1 MLKHLRERFAAMRR
15 GSVSTVEPRRKMR
28 FETLEPRILLSADL
42 GMENPDPGPHGQD
55 ATVAIEQPL
64 IQTQDPA
71 VVASDDTSATD
82 SPGQEGPWQESPGLY
97 SSTEM
102 VLVDPSVGDYHSL
115 LESLRSSSDNP
126 TQYEVHV
133 LDASRDGIEQ
143 ISSLL
148 QDREGI
154 DALHLVA
161 HGDDGNL
168 RLGTTILSGDNLS
181 QHSDELRS
189 WNTALSDNGDILLYG
204 CGIAAGQDGV
214 EFVRELATLTGADVA
229 ASTDATGGASLGG
242 DWDLEYAAG
251 AIESATLFADQNDY
265 GWLLQDRYVT
275 GTDSSDTF
283 TLDLSGLTL
292 TGGGASLSLNTTDN
306 YFLNGAGG
314 SDILMIVGGTGEDTI
329 SLSSSGITFNGT
341 TYNFQLGG
349 MTSVESVIVTP
360 GEQSEDVV
368 SVSSLD
374 MDGSLTLL
382 ASQGTV
388 AIEAGAVVTCDTGI
402 FITAPTITIADGAVL
417 TTAEDIRLIASAGV
431 DVTWLTATPVF
442 NYQKAEASIDIG
454 AATLNAD
461 NVLIHADATTIKKFE
476 LVVDE
481 NALSSFVDRLVS
493 GLLPANTSL
502 AFTDSGGAAADA
514 ITRGDGGSWI
524 SDGFSAGQLIRISG
538 TASNDGIYRIDS
550 LTADTL
556 TLGAE
561 YTLVNETTTSAS
573 VAPAVALSGELQLAF
588 NNIDSAADTIV
599 RAVGTWAADGFVA
612 GQYISVT
619 GSADNDGIYRIA
631 SISGAVITLESGYE
645 LTQEIQTEASTSVAS
660 LIGMTAA
667 DQLTLATSGGVST
680 IVRDSGSWIRDG
692 FLPGQSIE
700 ISGSTATITL
710 SGDFYFRDNGA
721 AADTIE
727 RVDGLYWE
735 DGGFQAGQYISVA
748 GANAGVYQ
756 IAAVE
761 GAVLTLMDADSLAAM
776 DSQAAVITAVTA
788 MAGAPSLTFAA
799 ATADQG
805 PMVSRDTGSWVE
817 DGFSAGMTVAVG
829 GSASNDGVYRIA
841 YLDDLNLILEEGA
854 VLTDEAPEDGVAQN
868 ITVLSP
874 RSGVNNGT
882 FQIQSVSADGRTL
895 TLTDTF
901 VLLAET
907 GNGFTVTADPVSA
920 ADIPIAIVD
929 QSQGMTGSPAL
940 YFVNKGVLAGAG
952 SLTFTDNGITQDA
965 ISRDTG
971 SWVTDGFAVGQEIT
985 VTGSSANDGD
995 YVIDDIIDGGKTL
1008 RLVSGQELTNE
1019 TMRCED
1025 VSVIT
1030 DTADTITRATGSWTD
1045 DDFAAGQYIAVSD
1058 TDSNDGTYLIAA
1070 VSADGRTLTLDGV
1083 YTLNGEITDSA
1094 SVARIT
1100 SALNSSGGQLTAGD
1114 VSDQLLGQVDGV
1126 GLFNTISYVA
1136 QVLLAQATS
1145 SITLGATINA
1155 AGNVVIEAEA
1165 LANTTLKTPSLIF
1178 GVSVGS
1184 STATASA
1191 IVENGAVITAGGDFS
1206 LTTTVDNTLNVTS
1219 AAMKGIQKTIA
1230 QKVLHIPSGPGLFV
1244 AVGVADSNN
1253 TAAVDSGA
1261 VIEADSVAVRAETTN
1276 SFSTAAKSVV
1286 ITPQKNMGE
1295 AIGVAVATYSSDTSA
1310 HIGGTVT
1317 AVVGGVSVAA
1327 ESVNVVDRVSAASA
1341 VKAKP
1346 PLAGR
1351 MMGAVTKKLAGTKDP
1366 KAGFSQFSMAASVAV
1381 AVSSNNAEAYIADG
1395 AVVTAAGDIVVTARA
1410 EDNFKVISTA
1420 AAKLNA
1426 AVSIAGAVAVTD
1438 YTNTASARIGADAT
1452 VISGGD
1458 VSVTADAVVPSQFKV
1473 VSDFITLMTWF
1484 ADLDQNITAPSIDF
1498 SLPSI
1503 DSSTGTIDFAAS
1515 QNTLT
1520 QLSTYSS
1527 QTLAELLEPVQLLVG
1542 YLKVV
1547 PTSIATTFVQASS
1560 ASKTEKDKKTGLVKD
1575 PNAIG
1580 KFSASGIVNVQSV
1593 DNAASA
1599 VIGAG
1604 AVVSGDTVAVD
1615 AAASMD
1621 TISIAGMK
1629 LGKIQDVI
1637 ALLKAGGAA
1646 GNESSGSGA
1655 GGTYNGQTFANRATA
1670 LVDDGAVVTA
1680 TAGGITVGA
1689 TVDDWMLNIAQAGG
1703 SAEKFGVSG
1712 AFAWNNATHEAVAH
1726 VEDTATLAATGN
1738 VDIEASTSY
1747 QNINI
1752 AGAIQ
1757 KGGTASVGAA
1767 VVLNQVSN
1775 TTEAFVGDTSSSA
1788 EPAVSGAPILSFAG
1802 NAITRSGGNWTTDGF
1817 RVGQLI
1823 QVSGTA
1829 GNNGLYRIVSIT
1841 AGGRTLTLDAALAA
1855 ETTAAA
1861 GVSALGSITSG
1872 GAVRLDAR
1880 SDELLVT
1887 VTVAAS
1893 QSSGGTKKEE
1903 TGSSADDPLDGES
1916 LPNLFGEE
1924 PTNVT
1929 QVAGIAISGGASVNT
1944 VSDVTRA
1951 CVSDGVHVEA
1961 AGDLTITADN
1971 QALLVS
1977 VSTALGLDMSKADGG
1992 AALAGSFAYQDLDRD
2007 VKAYAQD
2014 AVISAQN
2021 VSTVASSDDLV
2032 VSVSAG
2038 GGGSKKGKLS
2048 VAGSADLV
2056 LVDSDVQAGLWADTS
2071 LDAGGDVTIDA
2082 SGKLLDVSVAGAVSY
2097 SGGATGVGG
2106 FGAAADAVA
2115 LAQTVKAFIGDNAVV
2130 DAAGDISITA
2140 SQDTDIISV
2149 AACGAVTKGKI
2160 GMTGSASIQVVTNV
2174 VEASI
2179 GAGAVVTTPGSLL
2192 LDADD
2197 SLFVVSVAG
2206 AVAYGNTAGF
2216 GASGAVGVIDQTTRA
2231 SIGDGASVSAQGH
2244 GDGVSGGNGLSAN
2257 GIVIDAGTSDTIFRI
2272 AGGGGVSSKTVGG
2285 AFSASTDTM
2294 DIDTLAYIGDRAV
2307 INATTAGAA
2316 ASQAVRLRAEDSLF
2330 KVGVAGSLGV
2340 SKAVG
2345 VGIAADVEVIGRRT
2359 KAYIGSN
2366 SIVNAVDDVAL
2377 QADTN
2382 GKIFSFAAGLGI
2394 GSDTAGV
2401 AGSAAVVTTTDVT
2414 RSSIGSGSTVSVG
2427 GDVALHAA
2435 SDMLLVGGAGVFA
2448 VGGKAGVGLTNVTVV
2463 RSDTVET
2470 EISGSTV
2477 TAGGAVGLESGAHS
2491 SVVSLAIGG
2500 AASSEFAAGAGIAVN
2515 TDTTTVYAG
2524 IAGNATVTAGGD
2536 VSVQALNDRSV
2547 DTLAI
2552 GGSGGGSYAGAAG
2565 VAANAVTNRV
2575 TAEIAAST
2583 VKAGMNADGSMSN
2596 AAADVVL
2603 LAQSS
2608 SSIRALALGVSGAGT
2623 GALSIAALGNFVAN
2637 TIGAR
2642 ITGSTVAS
2650 GGDVTL
2656 TARELAPFSIPDW
2669 IVPAEV
2675 AADLSAALDGSPVQ
2689 LDANILAVNV
2699 SVAGSG
2705 KVAVSGLLTGNVIDN
2720 DISSQI
2726 SGSTVTAGRHTA
2738 SGIILNPS
2746 ADVILTTLTDS
2757 AILALSVGVGASGQV
2772 AVQATGFGNVITGG
2786 VESIITSAS
2795 TVQSGGLVALSAED
2809 QSHITSVGLSVA
2821 ASGSTAVSAIIGAN
2835 VINGTVDALISGA
2848 TVTSGS
2854 TLALAA
2860 RSASTIFSFA
2870 GGVAASGSTAVQV
2883 TMAGNVVTNATRAAI
2898 MAGAAASDVDA
2909 VGAVTLS
2916 ATDASIVDAIAF
2928 GVAGSGST
2936 AVGVGMA
2943 ANVITNSIDAAV
2955 GGSRLDTGSTLTL
2968 TAQSTEIIR
2977 ALALGVAG
2985 SGSAAVQVTALGN
2998 AIINSV
3004 AATISGSTVSASGDI
3019 VLTARDLAPS
3029 VLTPWNLGSEQNKA
3043 DVDAALSGSPISLD
3057 ANILALNVGV
3067 AASGSVAVNAVL
3079 TGNDITGSV
3088 ETGITGSV
3096 VTSTAGD
3103 IVLDSDASSGI
3114 ISMTVGVAGS
3124 GTVAVDATGFGN
3136 LIANST
3142 TAAING
3148 GSVVKAT
3155 AGAVDLDAQDSSLI
3169 RSAAVSVAGTGAVAA
3184 GALIGANVIT
3194 NTAAS
3199 DIVSSSVIAGTTLDL
3214 EARNAADI
3222 MGLSVGVAGSGAGA
3236 GVLSLTANVIA
3247 NTTRASI
3254 QGTDTA
3260 RSSIDAVGDITLA
3273 AYDSSEINTLAIGVT
3288 GTGGGAV
3295 GVGIAAASIA
3305 NSTVTAVS
3313 DTDLSTDSALAMTAE
3328 SGSIIRTL
3336 GIGVAGSGG
3345 FAVQLT
3351 AMGNRVSNTTR
3362 SEIIDGDVTAGDVS
3376 LIAREVAPSVEPF
3389 MDAVGTSVQDDATR
3403 TTLGDALAASPL
3415 DPSANIMAV
3424 NVSVAGTGGVAV
3436 NGVVTGNVIDNETS
3450 TKISGSSV
3458 AATGGIGLDAL
3469 SDSGIAALTAGV
3481 AASGVTSINATGF
3494 GNVIVNDVT
3503 ALVEESDLDSGTLS
3517 LAATDSADIAAAGV
3531 GLAASGSGSF
3541 NVLVAANV
3549 ITDTVR
3555 ADISDSSVDADT
3567 AVSQT
3572 AVAGAGILSFVGGV
3586 AADVTAAANVTFA
3599 ANVITNIAEAVIDGG
3614 SSVTGGAAITQRA
3627 ENSAS
3632 IDSISFGVSAAGG
3645 GAGGA
3650 AAAANVIVDTTTS
3663 GVFDSTVTNAASFS
3677 AESRSEA
3684 VIRALNLGV
3693 SGAGGF
3699 SMQLT
3704 AMGNDITNTV
3714 TSEIFGS
3721 MVTAAG
3727 DISLSAFDEA
3737 PSATIPEWILSG
3749 ENQVRLD
3756 AALTDSPLEDFASTN
3771 ILALNVSAAG
3781 SGSMAF
3787 NIGLMGNVVSNTVQA
3802 DIVDSTVTSDT
3813 GGVSATALSD
3823 SVITALSA
3831 GVGVSG
3837 DVALNI
3843 TGFGNVIVN
3852 TVDASISDGST
3863 VWAGGA
3869 ATLSATDSSSITSI
3883 GLGLAGSGAAAI
3895 NGTVGY
3901 NLITNSVT
3909 AEVSGSS
3916 LTSTG
3921 ATSLLTASEADI
3933 LSFVGG
3939 VAGSGL
3945 AAAQLSLTINEIE
3958 NTISASIVNDDAG
3971 ASTVTAGSVSLSA
3984 TDASSIDSVA
3994 MGLSAAGFA
4003 AGGAAASKNLIANEV
4018 SATISGSEVTATG
4031 AVSLEAESSDIIR
4044 SYAIG
4049 VAGAGLGAASAS
4061 LTLNDLGNTVTAR
4074 VEDSTVTAG
4083 GNISLSAS
4091 ETAPLVVPDF
4101 NSAIAAP
4108 ASMVTTL
4115 TSALNGNEV
4124 NPNANIVSFAGS
4136 ISVSGVAALGAAVA
4150 DNAIHSTVTA
4160 EIVDSTATS
4169 TGGSVTV
4176 SAASDAAIASLAAGF
4191 GASAGVAANAS
4202 AVHNTLTSL
4211 IQAGIQGESTI
4222 SADGDVTVK
4231 ASDTAAIDA
4240 LAFSLA
4246 GGYAAV
4252 GGAVVVNTVADT
4264 VLASIEGTSASHK
4277 AAVTAADTLFVTA
4290 TSDYTVSGLSLGAT
4304 AALVAAGGSVV
4315 SNSIGGTTSAYIG
4328 DYADIGGTVG
4338 NVSISAQTTVDVS
4351 SSASGLSGGISSGSV
4366 NSADAS
4372 VNTAVDAHIGD
4383 ADVHVAG
4390 AVGVA
4395 AGAAITAE
4403 TDAFGLAVGGLA
4415 IGASLSDI
4423 EIGSEISAYV
4433 EGDAD
4438 ITAASLT
4445 VQSSADVSADAYAN
4459 ASGGGILAGNGADVD
4474 AVVTPLIQ
4482 AFVEDGAII
4491 AVSGLLSVA
4500 STSKGKA
4507 KAKGEGLTVGLAG
4520 IGVVL
4525 ADAQLSPDVTA
4536 SIGATAMVTA
4546 GGIAVKALHNVDV
4559 NGAELANTG
4568 ATALVGATA
4577 GGLASGQG
4585 CSATA
4590 TASAAV
4596 TADVGIGAT
4605 LTAGG
4610 DIDLS
4615 ALSANR
4621 AISDAD
4627 GASYG
4632 GAAASV
4638 ISSTTVVDGLT
4649 HATMDGTVAGASNLN
4664 VAAGTVDTASSTAKA
4679 STGGVVSGSGS
4690 SAAATVS
4697 PDVHAGIGGN
4707 VSVDND
4713 VDVDAHALSTA
4724 RASATGKSLVS
4735 GLTVGTSSASGWNTS
4750 GVSASIDADA
4760 VTAGGDISIGS
4771 ALNDDGRAGLDVYAS
4786 GSHGDTF
4793 ALVGATGTLASG
4805 VMNTTVTASLA
4816 GSSRLTAGGDVD
4828 IVSES
4833 ANTARV
4839 VADANAGGI
4848 LAFGATF
4855 AETSMTAN
4863 TLTTIGA
4870 GATIVA
4876 GGNGDIRSDA
4886 AQTVLSFVQ
4895 GGAGKTTSAVL
4906 SEAFENL
4913 ISGNISGFFS
4923 SISTPSLTAAGASY
4937 LTVNLDSLAKTAVG
4951 DGASL
4956 TYAGDLDIKALSD
4969 TAIGAT
4975 ALMKSGGLVGP
4986 YALAVTDI
4994 SGDAD
4999 AVVEIGGGA
5008 EASAN
5013 NLTISADNTID
5024 VGPYTGQSVLAD
5036 AKAESDLAGA
5046 FGTAISRV
5054 DIGTSSDKSVADVH
5068 IGVDALIKADG
5079 TLSITAINHSDNGAL
5094 QSRSKANAD
5103 TGTFVATA
5111 TASAEG
5117 SLHAD
5122 ATVRIDISLTA
5133 ERGLYATNVN
5143 VDSRSLLSM
5152 LRGPEAEA
5160 AGFIT
5165 HVDKVISYVTDTI
5178 VKYLPW
5184 PLNHIVDAISYVIRE
5199 VISWVTWFEFS
5210 EANTHTAGLTSS
5222 TNSILLNASVHVGY
5236 GASKKLIINED
5247 GSINPISTVNAVIA
5261 DGKAEVEDIQDIPLG
5276 RLSVYAPNGS
5286 IAGTATIFLNNG
5298 VGTVLLENF
5307 SENDLVIGKVD
5318 LVNDGAND
5326 AQLSIVGAY
5335 ANTFSMNIG
5344 EALSELR
5351 VLNHSTGDIELT
5363 DLIDNRPGDTS
5374 LVNDGGG
5381 ILVKGE
5387 DVLVQTRNL
5396 TIATPQGDIASTGAR
5411 LQVELYQ
5418 RNDEHP
5424 EFRIAADGDA
5434 YVDLKGMLYLQTGTE
5449 EVPFT
5454 AFARELSVNGLADLK
5469 FIDGGKQTFGVS
5481 EDTVV
5486 TLSLDSSSLNVD
5498 LAPTTGPD
5506 GHSVVTG
5513 SFTPTVDV
5521 SFDPDAVVVSTPFT
5535 VAGAG
5540 TIISF
5545 GSAHG
5550 FASGD
5555 RYVYDA
5561 GSGTE
5566 ISGLVD
5572 GAVYYVGVL
5581 SPTTIVLA
5589 RSMGE
5594 IDGATFG
5601 KGDIDAAANT
5611 VDLGYEHNF
5620 SSGERVTWSTVGGA
5634 TVIPGLVND
5643 AVYYVTRV
5651 DTTTIRLAK
5660 SFEEAQGSTFTSGY
5674 NAGGGGGSAAGSV
5687 DATADTITLGYQH
5700 NFITGDTVVYSSG
5713 GAQAIG
5719 GLTSGE
5725 TYHVIYVDDMT
5736 IKLASTLAQA
5746 QSGTAV
5752 NLSLPT
5758 ANGNSHSIRLDIG
5771 VTGLDAGDEYTVRLA
5786 YDQTSAAG
5794 QAQRLVCADTI
5805 RFAADHG
5812 FVTGEEVVYN
5822 AEGGAIGELID
5833 GQRYF
5838 VVVLDATTIQLALT
5852 AEDAASGDVLSIDPS
5867 AGTGSGHSLSSA
5879 TVIRLDGV
5887 SYFETG
5893 QAVVYNGG
5901 GTDIGGLVSGQTYYV
5916 ANVPGDSSGIRLA
5929 LTRADALAGN
5939 VVAVDVHDAAGETG
5953 HSFGLYFDAT
5963 AVDGDS
5969 ETIDFV
5975 HAHDLRTGQAITY
5988 VNNSG
5993 GAAVGDLVSGTTYY
6007 VAVVDS
6013 TTIKLASSEEAALS
6027 MFATVNVEYAKQDLG
6042 VGTGPAIS
6050 VSQES
6055 SGGVVTSSTITITL
6069 NTNPA
6074 NPTTAQELVDAVN
6087 ASAEAAPL
6095 IDAGLTGLGSMV
6107 VSNKY
6112 FGGTLSLSALGAAS
6126 ESGSY
6131 TFNDLILSG
6140 EEALSGTFVIGDGSG
6155 AGTLVID
6162 GSNNNIELA
6171 GELDYGSGSVSI
6183 ETQGNITSTGAA
6195 QLLRSGD
6202 ITLVSSA
6209 GGVGDDVRSIN
6220 VEQTGGELDAFAGT
6234 SVYISAGTGD
6244 IRVGEIEAIQNVTLT
6259 ASGSLTQ
6266 GDGDVHENQIIGV
6279 TLDLAV
6285 GGGIGAEGAA
6295 MAIDSDVLTVSAGA
6309 DVHMHEILGDL
6320 NVDRV
6325 VSANGLVSLSA
6336 DRSILETAMDD
6347 LADISGRSVV
6357 LVSDTGSV
6365 GTAGD
6370 FLDIDTDAENE
6381 GLFEAGAATG
6391 VFVRETS
6398 GGLRVA
6404 GARTTGGDIDLLLPD
6419 TVAEG
6424 EDLTILGDIEAAAGG
6439 LTINAGDDVTLQ
6451 ADASITVSGQVV
6463 INGDSGDADEAGTVI
6478 DLRGTIVGSSVEV
6491 YGGGGDDR
6499 ISLAGAGV
6507 QTTVRTGDGDDEI
6520 AVGGNAD
6527 ATGSTGGALSGV
6539 TAALRV
6545 YGGAHEGGD
6554 TLILDD
6560 SANTGIGGG
6569 TIDGAGISGFGMTGS
6584 FHYQEIENLDLIF
6597 GSGDNTIN
6605 ILSTP
6610 AGQTTMLTGTG
6621 GNDTFNISSDAPANQ
6636 GVLDGIR
6643 GDLIIHGGGGV
6654 NTLNVS
6660 DRGNT
6665 SGRGGVVITDHDITG
6680 MTGDAGGAGVIG
6692 FEADDDFSG
6701 GISILFGGGADDAL
6715 VQSVL
6720 PGSTLTLG
6728 MGGGG
6733 DSLTATDTDPQN
6745 DGLLLAF
6752 GEGGADRLDASQWRS
6767 GLILYGDGGAATFG
6781 GLKTPSGILSVE
6793 STASS
6798 SDGDD
6803 ILVGGFG
6810 NDILIGGGGG
6820 DVMRGGEG
6828 GDILIGDAGR
6838 VAFRSGVPSQA
6849 ETMMR
6854 FSSIGGADSLTG
6866 GPGNDFM
6873 FGGTGSDT
6881 FYGNLSED
6889 VIVGEYG
6896 IVRLDNG
6903 NVGELIASGDLISAT
6918 MIELYTAAD
6927 ISVASRVGIA
6937 EQGPAV
6943 TPEPAPDAL
6952 EIEQVHSESSYSRRV
6967 IHHGGQSVPAA
6978 QAQPG
6983 QDAVPAGTV
6992 PAGTA
6997 PADTAPADA
7006 PDREQG
7012 AAAEEAAGL
7021 RPAAFGPRPTG
7032 GEASAPERGE
7042 TFFAARDDA
7051 EATGLQG
7058 AVAGLT
7064 CLGALSARG
7073 RDEKRRLAS
7082 EELEG
7087 FARPKG
7093 RSWSWDGERLQ
7104 GAEKTES
7111 SRLVTITEFTF
7122 EKKRRAEDA

>member
-1 MLKHLRERFAAMRR
+1 MGMLKTLRERFAAMRR
-15 GSVSTVEPRRKMR
+15 GSVSAVEPRRKMR

-64 IQTQDPA
+64 VQTQDPA

-82 SPGQEGPWQESPGLY
+82 SPGQESPELH

-115 LESLRSSSDNP
+115 LESLRSSSDNL

-133 LDASRDGIEQ
+133 LDASRDGFEQ

-148 QDREGI
+148 RDREGI

-181 QHSDELRS
+181 LYSDELRS
-189 WNTALSDNGDILLYG
+189 WNTALSDSGDILLYG
-204 CGIAAGQDGV
+204 CGIAAGPEGV

-229 ASTDATGGASLGG
+229 ASTDATGGAGLGG

-265 GWLLQDRYVT
+265 GWLLQDRHVT

-283 TLDLSGLTL
+283 TLDLAGLTL

-314 SDILMIVGGTGEDTI
+314 SDTLMIVCGTGEDTI
-329 SLSSSGITFNGT
+329 SLSSTGITFNGT
-341 TYNFQLGG
+341 TYNFRIGG

-360 GEQSEDVV
+360 GDQSEDVV

-388 AIEAGAVVTCDTGI
+388 AIAAGAVMTCDTGI

-431 DVTWLTATPVF
+431 EVTWLTATPVF

-481 NALSSFVDRLVS
+481 NALSNFVDRLVN

-538 TASNDGIYRIDS
+538 TTSNDGIYRIDS

-561 YTLVNETTTSAS
+561 YALVNETTAMAS
-573 VAPAVALSGELQLAF
+573 VASAVALSGELQLAF

-599 RAVGTWAADGFVA
+599 RAVGTWASDGFVA

-680 IVRDSGSWIRDG
+680 IVRDSGSWIREG
-692 FLPGQSIE
+692 FQAGQSIE
-700 ISGSTATITL
+700 ISGSTATVTL
-710 SGDFYFRDNGA
+710 SGDFHFRDNGA

-727 RVDGLYWE
+727 RVDGLDWE

-761 GAVLTLMDADSLAAM
+761 GAVLTLTDADSLAAM
-776 DSQAAVITAVTA
+776 DSQAAVITAVTT
-788 MAGAPSLTFAA
+788 MVGAPSLTFAA
-799 ATADQG
+799 ATAEQG
-805 PMVSRDTGSWVE
+805 AMVSRDTGSWVE

-854 VLTDEAPEDGVAQN
+854 VLTDEAPEDGVTQN

-874 RSGVNNGT
+874 RSGVNNGN

-952 SLTFTDNGITQDA
+952 SLTFTDNGITQDT

-985 VTGSSANDGD
+985 VTGSAANDGD
-995 YVIDDIIDGGKTL
+995 YVIADIIDGGKTL

-1019 TMRCED
+1019 TMPCED

-1030 DTADTITRATGSWTD
+1030 DTADTITRATGSWTGD
-1045 DDFAAGQYIAVSD
+1045 GFAAGQYIAVSD

-1114 VSDQLLGQVDGV
+1114 VADQLLGQVDGV

-1145 SITLGATINA
+1145 TITLGATINA
-1155 AGNVVIEAEA
+1155 AGNVVIEAES

-1184 STATASA
+1184 STASASA

-1206 LTTTVDNTLNVTS
+1206 LTTTVDNTLSVTS

-1253 TAAVDSGA
+1253 MAAVDSGA
-1261 VIEADSVAVRAETTN
+1261 VIEADSAAVRAETTN

-1317 AVVGGVSVAA
+1317 AAVGGVSVAA

-1381 AVSSNNAEAYIADG
+1381 AVSSNNAKASIADG
-1395 AVVTAAGDIVVTARA
+1395 AVVTAAGDVVVTARA

-1438 YTNTASARIGADAT
+1438 YTNTADARIGAGAT
-1452 VISGGD
+1452 VISGGG

-1498 SLPSI
+1498 NLPSI

-1515 QNTLT
+1515 QDTLT

-1637 ALLKAGGAA
+1637 ALLKKGGAA

-1655 GGTYNGQTFANRATA
+1655 GGTYNGQTFVNRATA

-1680 TAGGITVGA
+1680 TAGDITVGA

-1726 VEDTATLAATGN
+1726 VEDTATLVATGD
-1738 VDIEASTSY
+1738 VDISASTSY
-1747 QNINI
+1747 QNITI
-1752 AGAIQ
+1752 SGAIQ

-1767 VVLNQVSN
+1767 VVLNQVTN

-1788 EPAVSGAPILSFAG
+1788 EPAVSGTPVLSFAG
-1802 NAITRSGGNWTTDGF
+1802 YAITRSGGNWTTDGF

-1823 QVSGTA
+1823 QISGTA
-1829 GNNGLYRIVSIT
+1829 GNNGLYRIVSIS
-1841 AGGRTLTLDAALAA
+1841 ADGKTLTLDAALAA

-1893 QSSGGTKKEE
+1893 QSSGGTKTEE
-1903 TGSSADDPLDGES
+1903 TGSSAEDPLDGES

-1924 PTNVT
+1924 PTNVK

-1951 CVSDGVHVEA
+1951 YVSDGVHLDA

-1977 VSTALGLDMSKADGG
+1977 VSAALGLDMSKADGG

-2014 AVISAQN
+2014 AVISARN

-2097 SGGATGVGG
+2097 SGGASGVGG

-2174 VEASI
+2174 VEAYI
-2179 GAGAVVTTPGSLL
+2179 GADAVVTTPASLL

-2231 SIGDGASVSAQGH
+2231 SIGDGATVSAQGH

-2294 DIDTLAYIGDRAV
+2294 DIDTLAYIGDGAV

-2345 VGIAADVEVIGRRT
+2345 IGIAADVEVIGRRT
-2359 KAYIGSN
+2359 RAYIGSD
-2366 SIVNAVDDVAL
+2366 STVNAMDDVAL

-2435 SDMLLVGGAGVFA
+2435 SDTLLVGGAGVFA

-2470 EISGSTV
+2470 EISGATV
-2477 TAGGAVGLESGAHS
+2477 TAGGAVGLESGARS
-2491 SVVSLAIGG
+2491 SVVNLAIGG
-2500 AASSEFAAGAGIAVN
+2500 AASSEFAAGAGIGVN
-2515 TDTTTVYAG
+2515 TETTTVYAG
-2524 IAGNATVTAGGD
+2524 ISGNATVTAGGD
-2536 VSVQALNDRSV
+2536 VTVQALNDRSV
-2547 DTLAI
+2547 DTVAI

-2596 AAADVVL
+2596 AAADVTL

-2608 SSIRALALGVSGAGT
+2608 SGIRALALGVSGAGT
-2623 GALSIAALGNFVAN
+2623 GALSIAALGNVVTN
-2637 TIGAR
+2637 TIGTD
-2642 ITGSTVAS
+2642 ITGSTVAA

-2669 IVPAEV
+2669 IVPAEAV
-2675 AADLSAALDGSPVQ
+2675 ADLSAALDGSPVQ
-2689 LDANILAVNV
+2689 LDANILAMNV

-2705 KVAVSGLLTGNVIDN
+2705 KVAVSGLLTGNVIVN

-2726 SGSTVTAGRHTA
+2726 SASTVTAGRDTV
-2738 SGIILNPS
+2738 SGTILNTS

-2795 TVQSGGLVALSAED
+2795 TVKSGGLVALSAED

-2821 ASGSTAVSAIIGAN
+2821 ASGSAAVSAIIGAN
-2835 VINGTVDALISGA
+2835 VITNTVDALISGS

-2883 TMAGNVVTNATRAAI
+2883 TMAGNVVTNTTRAAI
-2898 MAGAAASDVDA
+2898 MAGASASEVDA
-2909 VGAVTLS
+2909 VGSVTLS

-2928 GVAGSGST
+2928 GVAGSGGV

-2943 ANVITNSIDAAV
+2943 ANVITNSTHAAV
-2955 GGSRLDTGSTLTL
+2955 GGSSLDTGSTLAL

-2977 ALALGVAG
+2977 ALALGIAG

-3004 AATISGSTVSASGDI
+3004 ASTISGSTVSAAEDI

-3029 VLTPWNLGSEQNKA
+3029 VLTPWNLGSEKNED
-3043 DVDAALSGSPISLD
+3043 DVDAALSGSPIDLD
-3057 ANILALNVGV
+3057 ANILALNIGV

-3088 ETGITGSV
+3088 ETAITGST
-3096 VTSTAGD
+3096 VTSTTGD
-3103 IVLDSDASSGI
+3103 IVLDSDAGSGI

-3124 GTVAVDATGFGN
+3124 GAVAV
-3136 LIANST
+3136 
-3142 TAAING
+3142 
-3148 GSVVKAT
+3148 
-3155 AGAVDLDAQDSSLI
+3155 
-3169 RSAAVSVAGTGAVAA
+3169 
-3184 GALIGANVIT
+3184 
-3194 NTAAS
+3194 
-3199 DIVSSSVIAGTTLDL
+3199 
-3214 EARNAADI
+3214 
-3222 MGLSVGVAGSGAGA
+3222 
-3236 GVLSLTANVIA
+3236 
-3247 NTTRASI
+3247 
-3254 QGTDTA
+3254 
-3260 RSSIDAVGDITLA
+3260 
-3273 AYDSSEINTLAIGVT
+3273 
-3288 GTGGGAV
+3288 
-3295 GVGIAAASIA
+3295 
-3305 NSTVTAVS
+3305 
-3313 DTDLSTDSALAMTAE
+3313 
-3328 SGSIIRTL
+3328 
-3336 GIGVAGSGG
+3336 
-3345 FAVQLT
+3345 
-3351 AMGNRVSNTTR
+3351 
-3362 SEIIDGDVTAGDVS
+3362 
-3376 LIAREVAPSVEPF
+3376 
-3389 MDAVGTSVQDDATR
+3389 
-3403 TTLGDALAASPL
+3403 
-3415 DPSANIMAV
+3415 
-3424 NVSVAGTGGVAV
+3424 
-3436 NGVVTGNVIDNETS
+3436 
-3450 TKISGSSV
+3450 
-3458 AATGGIGLDAL
+3458 
-3469 SDSGIAALTAGV
+3469 
-3481 AASGVTSINATGF
+3481 NATGF
-3494 GNVIVNDVT
+3494 GNVIDNSVT
-3503 ALVEESDLDSGTLS
+3503 STISGTSTVKADGLVDLS
-3517 LAATDSADIAAAGV
+3517 ATDQSRISSLGV
-3531 GLAASGSGSF
+3531 SVAGSG
-3541 NVLVAANV
+3541 
-3549 ITDTVR
+3549 
-3555 ADISDSSVDADT
+3555 
-3567 AVSQT
+3567 
-3572 AVAGAGILSFVGGV
+3572 AVAVGALI
-3586 AADVTAAANVTFA
+3586 A
-3599 ANVITNIAEAVIDGG
+3599 ANVITNTVVAEISGSTVTSGGTLGLAATSASNILSLAGGVAASGTVGVLVSLTGNVITCTTSALVSGSTLDVGGAMSIGATNSSVID
-3614 SSVTGGAAITQRA
+3614 AL
-3627 ENSAS
+3627 
-3632 IDSISFGVSAAGG
+3632 SFGVAAGTVG
-3645 GAGGA
+3645 VGVAFS
-3650 AAAANVIVDTTTS
+3650 ANVIVTTTEALIS
-3663 GVFDSTVTNAASFS
+3663 GSTVTNAASLEVS
-3677 AESRSEA
+3677 AESSAIIRSLAINVGAGAVGVNVNVLGNALTSNVLATVEDSTVTANGDIVISALDQAPGIIPDWIIPTQYQGDLTSILDDTPIDLDANILSATINVGAGAVGVNVALVGNLVVSTTEA
-3684 VIRALNLGV
+3684 RIDNSTVTSTTGKVELDSASSSGITSLNVGVAGGAVAVDVVGYGNDITSTVKSTVEDNSVIDAGTAVAITAENSASIRALGIGVAGGAVGVGVMAAGNLIVGTVVATVDASEVTSGTTLDITALSDAKIMALTGGVAAGGVGVHVAFSGNIITGFTTAEAVSGSELHADGAMTIQAQNSSVIDALSFGVAAGGVGVGVALSANVIVNSTEAQISGSTITGDSSLSVLSESSSVIRALALNV
-3693 SGAGGF
+3693 GAGGVAVNVGVLGNLVT
-3699 SMQLT
+3699 SDVRSAITDSTVTTDGDISVSAQDLAPSIIPAWIVPAQYQTDLNASLAGSPAGLDANILAVNVSVAGGGVAASGALT
-3704 AMGNDITNTV
+3704 GNAITNTV
-3714 TSEIFGS
+3714 QAQIDDAGVTSSAGS
-3721 MVTAAG
+3721 VA
-3727 DISLSAFDEA
+3727 
-3737 PSATIPEWILSG
+3737 
-3749 ENQVRLD
+3749 LD
-3756 AALTDSPLEDFASTN
+3756 ASS
-3771 ILALNVSAAG
+3771 S
-3781 SGSMAF
+3781 SG
-3787 NIGLMGNVVSNTVQA
+3787 
-3802 DIVDSTVTSDT
+3802 
-3813 GGVSATALSD
+3813 
-3823 SVITALSA
+3823 ITALTA
-3831 GVGVSG
+3831 GVGVAG
-3837 DVALNI
+3837 NVALNI
-3843 TGFGNVIVN
+3843 TGFGNAIVN
-3852 TVDASISDGST
+3852 TVDASISEGSN
-3863 VWAGGA
+3863 VA
-3869 ATLSATDSSSITSI
+3869 AHATASLSATDSSSITSI
-3883 GLGLAGSGAAAI
+3883 GLGLAGSGGAAI

-3901 NLITNSVT
+3901 NLIANSIT

-3921 ATSLLTASEADI
+3921 AASLLAASEADI

-3945 AAAQLSLTINEIE
+3945 AAAQLSLTVNEIE

-3971 ASTVTAGSVSLSA
+3971 ASTVTAGSLSLSA
-3984 TDASSIDSVA
+3984 TDASTIDSVA

-4031 AVSLEAESSDIIR
+4031 AVSLVAESSDIIR

-4049 VAGAGLGAASAS
+4049 VAGSGLGAANAS

-4074 VEDSTVTAG
+4074 VKDSTVTAG

-4108 ASMVTTL
+4108 AGMVSAL

-4136 ISVSGVAALGAAVA
+4136 ISVGGVAALGAAVA
-4150 DNAIHSTVTA
+4150 DNAIHGTVTA
-4160 EIVDSTATS
+4160 EIVDSTVAS

-4202 AVHNTLTSL
+4202 AVRNTLTST
-4211 IQAGIQGESTI
+4211 IQAGIQGESTVFG
-4222 SADGDVTVK
+4222 DGNVTVD

-4264 VLASIEGTSASHK
+4264 VLAFIDGTSASHK
-4277 AAVTAADTLFVTA
+4277 AAVTAADTLFVTV

-4304 AALVAAGGSVV
+4304 VGVAAAGGSVV

-4328 DYADIGGTVG
+4328 DFADIGAAVG

-4351 SSASGLSGGISSGSV
+4351 SSAYGLSGGILAGSV

-4372 VNTAVDAHIGD
+4372 VNTVVDAHIGD
-4383 ADVHVAG
+4383 ADVHVVG

-4438 ITAASLT
+4438 ITAASLA
-4445 VQSSADVSADAYAN
+4445 VQSSADASADAYAN
-4459 ASGGGILAGNGADVD
+4459 ASGGGVLAGNGADVD
-4474 AVVTPLIQ
+4474 AVVTPVIQ
-4482 AFVEDGAII
+4482 AFVEDGAVI
-4491 AVSGLLSVA
+4491 AVSGLLSVTSA
-4500 STSKGKA
+4500 SKGKA
-4507 KAKGEGLTVGLAG
+4507 KAKGAGLTAGLAG

-4525 ADAQLSPDVTA
+4525 TNAQLSPDVTA
-4536 SIGATAMVTA
+4536 SIGATTTVTA

-4596 TADVGIGAT
+4596 TAGVGSGAT

-4621 AISDAD
+4621 AISDGD

-4638 ISSTTVVDGLT
+4638 ISSTAFVDGLT

-4664 VAAGTVDTASSTAKA
+4664 VTAGTVDTASSSAKA

-4735 GLTVGTSSASGWNTS
+4735 GLTVGTSSASGRNTS

-4760 VTAGGDISIGS
+4760 VTGGGDISIRS

-4793 ALVGATGTLASG
+4793 ALVGATGTKASG
-4805 VMNTTVTASLA
+4805 AMNTTVTASLA

-4828 IVSES
+4828 IVSDS

-4855 AETSMTAN
+4855 ADTSMTTN
-4863 TLTTIGA
+4863 TLTMIGA

-4886 AQTVLSFVQ
+4886 SQTILSFVQ

-4951 DGASL
+4951 NGASL

-4994 SGDAD
+4994 RGDAD

-5008 EASAN
+5008 EVSAN

-5079 TLSITAINHSDNGAL
+5079 TLSITAVNHSDNGAL

-5236 GASKKLIINED
+5236 GASKKLVINED

-5261 DGKAEVEDIQDIPLG
+5261 GGKAEVEDIQDIPLG

-5363 DLIDNRPGDTS
+5363 DLIDNRPGGTS

-5387 DVLVQTRNL
+5387 DVLVQTKNL
-5396 TIATPQGDIASTGAR
+5396 TLATPQGDIASAGAR

-5469 FIDGGKQTFGVS
+5469 FIDGGKQTYGVS

-5486 TLSLDSSSLNVD
+5486 TLSLDSSSLDVD

-5545 GSAHG
+5545 DSAHG
-5550 FASGD
+5550 FAYGG
-5555 RYVYDA
+5555 RYVYDT

-5566 ISGLVD
+5566 ISGLID

-5601 KGDIDAAANT
+5601 KGDIEAAANT
-5611 VDLGYEHNF
+5611 VDLGYAHNF
-5620 SSGERVTWSTVGGA
+5620 TSGERVTWSTVGGA
-5634 TVIPGLVND
+5634 TVIPGLVNG

-5660 SFEEAQGSTFTSGY
+5660 SFEEAQGSTFISGY

-5687 DATADTITLGYQH
+5687 DAAADTITLGYKH

-5725 TYHVIYVDDMT
+5725 TYHVIKVDDTT
-5736 IKLASTLAQA
+5736 IKLASTLAHA

-5786 YDQTSAAG
+5786 YDQASAAG
-5794 QAQRLVCADTI
+5794 EAQRLVCADTI
-5805 RFAADHG
+5805 RFASDHG

-5969 ETIDFV
+5969 ETIDFA
-5975 HAHDLRTGQAITY
+5975 HAHDLRMGQAITY

-6050 VSQES
+6050 VFQES
-6055 SGGVVTSSTITITL
+6055 TGGVVTSSTTTITL

-6131 TFNDLILSG
+6131 TFNDLTLSG

-6266 GDGDVHENQIIGV
+6266 GDGDVHENRIIGV
-6279 TLDLAV
+6279 ALDLAV
-6285 GGGIGAEGAA
+6285 GGGIGAEGVA
-6295 MAIDSDVLTVSAGA
+6295 MAIDSDVLTVLAGA
-6309 DVHMHEILGDL
+6309 DVHLHEILGDL

-6336 DRSILETAMDD
+6336 DGSILETAMDD

-6370 FLDIDTDAENE
+6370 VLDIDTDAESE

-6404 GARTTGGDIDLLLPD
+6404 GVRTTAGDIDLLLPD

-6424 EDLTILGDIEAAAGG
+6424 EDLTILGDIEAAVGG

-6451 ADASITVSGQVV
+6451 TDASITVSGLVV
-6463 INGDSGDADEAGTVI
+6463 MNGDSGDADEAGTVI
-6478 DLRGTIVGSSVEV
+6478 NLRGTIVGSSVEV
-6491 YGGGGDDR
+6491 NGGGGDDR
-6499 ISLAGAGV
+6499 VTLAGAVV

-6520 AVGGNAD
+6520 AVAGNAD

-6539 TAALRV
+6539 TAELRV
-6545 YGGAHEGGD
+6545 YGGAHDGGD

-6560 SANTGIGGG
+6560 SANTGVGGG

-6610 AGQTTMLTGTG
+6610 AGQTTMLTGTD

-6643 GDLIIHGGGGV
+6643 GDLIIDGGGGV

-6665 SGRGGVVITDHDITG
+6665 SGRTGVVITDHDITG

-6701 GISILFGGGADDAL
+6701 GINILFGGGADDAL

-6720 PGSTLTLG
+6720 PGSTLTLR
-6728 MGGGG
+6728 MGGGV
-6733 DSLTATDTDPQN
+6733 DSLTATDTDPQD

-6752 GEGGADRLDASQWRS
+6752 GEGGADSLDASQWRS
-6767 GLILYGDGGAATFG
+6767 GLILFGDGGAATFG
-6781 GLKTPSGILSVE
+6781 GLKTTSGILSVE

-6798 SDGDD
+6798 SNGDD

-6903 NVGELIASGDLISAT
+6903 NVEELIASGDLISAT

-6927 ISVASRVGIA
+6927 ISVTPRAGIA
-6937 EQGPAV
+6937 EQGPVV

-6952 EIEQVHSESSYSRRV
+6952 EIEQVRSESSYSRRV
-6967 IHHGGQSVPAA
+6967 SHHGGQSVPAA

-6983 QDAVPAGTV
+6983 QDA
-6992 PAGTA
+6992 
-6997 PADTAPADA
+6997 APADA
-7006 PDREQG
+7006 PDREHG
-7012 AAAEEAAGL
+7012 GAAEESAGL
-7021 RPAAFGPRPTG
+7021 RPAVFGPRPTG

-7051 EATGLQG
+7051 GSMGLQG

-7064 CLGALSARG
+7064 CLGALSTRG
-7073 RDEKRRLAS
+7073 RGEKRRLAS
-7082 EELEG
+7082 EELER
-7087 FARPKG
+7087 FARPTG

-7104 GAEKTES
+7104 GGEKTDS
-7111 SRLVTITEFTF
+7111 SPARLVTISGFKV

>member
-1 MLKHLRERFAAMRR
+1 MLKTLRERFAAMRR
-15 GSVSTVEPRRKMR
+15 GSVSAVEPRRKMR

-64 IQTQDPA
+64 VQTQDPA

-82 SPGQEGPWQESPGLY
+82 SPRQEGPGQEGPELH

-133 LDASRDGIEQ
+133 LDASRDGFEQ

-148 QDREGI
+148 RDREGI

-181 QHSDELRS
+181 LYSDELRS
-189 WNTALSDNGDILLYG
+189 WNTALSDSGDILLYG
-204 CGIAAGQDGV
+204 CGIAAGPEGV

-229 ASTDATGGASLGG
+229 ASTDATGGAGLGG

-265 GWLLQDRYVT
+265 GWLLQDRHVT

-283 TLDLSGLTL
+283 TLDLAGLTL

-314 SDILMIVGGTGEDTI
+314 SDTLMIVGGTGEDTI
-329 SLSSSGITFNGT
+329 SLSSTGITFNGT
-341 TYNFQLGG
+341 TYNFRIGG

-360 GEQSEDVV
+360 GDQSEDVV

-388 AIEAGAVVTCDTGI
+388 AIAAGAVMTCDTGI

-431 DVTWLTATPVF
+431 EVTWLTATPVF

-481 NALSSFVDRLVS
+481 NALSNFVDRLVN

-538 TASNDGIYRIDS
+538 TTSNDGIYRIDS

-561 YTLVNETTTSAS
+561 YALVNETTAMAS
-573 VAPAVALSGELQLAF
+573 VASAVALSGELQLAF

-680 IVRDSGSWIRDG
+680 IVRDSGSWIREG
-692 FLPGQSIE
+692 FQAGQSIE

-710 SGDFYFRDNGA
+710 SGDFHFRDNGA

-727 RVDGLYWE
+727 RVDGLDWE

-761 GAVLTLMDADSLAAM
+761 GAVLTLTDADSLAAM
-776 DSQAAVITAVTA
+776 DSQAAVITAVTT
-788 MAGAPSLTFAA
+788 MVGAPSLTFAA
-799 ATADQG
+799 ATAEQG
-805 PMVSRDTGSWVE
+805 AMVSRDTGSWVE

-854 VLTDEAPEDGVAQN
+854 VLTDEAPEDGVTQN

-920 ADIPIAIVD
+920 AEIPIAIVD

-952 SLTFTDNGITQDA
+952 SLTFTDNGITQDT

-985 VTGSSANDGD
+985 VTGSAANDGD
-995 YVIDDIIDGGKTL
+995 YVIADIIDGGKTL
-1008 RLVSGQELTNE
+1008 RLVADHTLTNE
-1019 TMRCED
+1019 TMPCED

-1030 DTADTITRATGSWTD
+1030 ETADTITRATGSWTD
-1045 DDFAAGQYIAVSD
+1045 DGFAAGQYIAVSD

-1100 SALNSSGGQLTAGD
+1100 PALNSSGGQLTAGD
-1114 VSDQLLGQVDGV
+1114 VADQLLGQVDGV

-1145 SITLGATINA
+1145 TITLGATINA
-1155 AGNVVIEAEA
+1155 AGNVVIEAES
-1165 LANTTLKTPSLIF
+1165 LSNTTLKTPSLIF

-1184 STATASA
+1184 STASASA

-1206 LTTTVDNTLNVTS
+1206 LTTTVDNTLSVTS

-1253 TAAVDSGA
+1253 MAAVDSGA

-1381 AVSSNNAEAYIADG
+1381 AVSSNNAKASIADG
-1395 AVVTAAGDIVVTARA
+1395 AVVTAAGDVVVTARA

-1438 YTNTASARIGADAT
+1438 YTNTADARIGAGAT

-1498 SLPSI
+1498 NLPSI

-1515 QNTLT
+1515 QDTLT

-1637 ALLKAGGAA
+1637 ALLKKGGAA

-1655 GGTYNGQTFANRATA
+1655 GGTYNGQTFVNRATA

-1680 TAGGITVGA
+1680 TAGDITVGA

-1726 VEDTATLAATGN
+1726 VEDTATLAATGD

-1747 QNINI
+1747 QNITI
-1752 AGAIQ
+1752 SGAIQ

-1767 VVLNQVSN
+1767 VVLNQVTN
-1775 TTEAFVGDTSSSA
+1775 ITEAFVGDTSSSA
-1788 EPAVSGAPILSFAG
+1788 EPAVSGTPVLSFAG
-1802 NAITRSGGNWTTDGF
+1802 YAITRSGGNWTTDGF

-1823 QVSGTA
+1823 QISGTA
-1829 GNNGLYRIVSIT
+1829 GNNGLYRIVSIS
-1841 AGGRTLTLDAALAA
+1841 ADGKTLTLDAALAA
-1855 ETTAAA
+1855 ETTTAG

-1893 QSSGGTKKEE
+1893 QSSGGTKTEE
-1903 TGSSADDPLDGES
+1903 TGSSAEDPLDGES

-1924 PTNVT
+1924 PTNVK

-1951 CVSDGVHVEA
+1951 YVSDGVHLDA

-1977 VSTALGLDMSKADGG
+1977 VSAALGLDMSKADGG

-2014 AVISAQN
+2014 AVISARN

-2097 SGGATGVGG
+2097 SGGASGVGG

-2174 VEASI
+2174 VEAYI
-2179 GAGAVVTTPGSLL
+2179 GADAVVTTPASLL

-2231 SIGDGASVSAQGH
+2231 SIGDGATVSAQGH

-2294 DIDTLAYIGDRAV
+2294 DIDTLAYIEDGAV

-2345 VGIAADVEVIGRRT
+2345 IGIAADVEVIGRRT
-2359 KAYIGSN
+2359 RAYIGSD
-2366 SIVNAVDDVAL
+2366 STVNAMDDVAL

-2435 SDMLLVGGAGVFA
+2435 SDTLLVGGAGVFA

-2470 EISGSTV
+2470 EISGATV
-2477 TAGGAVGLESGAHS
+2477 TAGGAVGLESGARS
-2491 SVVSLAIGG
+2491 SVVNLAIGG
-2500 AASSEFAAGAGIAVN
+2500 AASSEFAAGAGIGVN
-2515 TDTTTVYAG
+2515 TETTTVYAG
-2524 IAGNATVTAGGD
+2524 ISGNATVTAGGD
-2536 VSVQALNDRSV
+2536 VTVQALNDRSV
-2547 DTLAI
+2547 DTVAI

-2596 AAADVVL
+2596 AAADVTL

-2608 SSIRALALGVSGAGT
+2608 SGIRALALGVSGAGT
-2623 GALSIAALGNFVAN
+2623 GALSIAALGNVVTN
-2637 TIGAR
+2637 TIGTD
-2642 ITGSTVAS
+2642 ITGSTVAA

-2669 IVPAEV
+2669 IVPAEAV
-2675 AADLSAALDGSPVQ
+2675 ADLSAALDGSPVQ

-2705 KVAVSGLLTGNVIDN
+2705 KVAVSGLLTGNVIVN

-2726 SGSTVTAGRHTA
+2726 SASTVTAGRDTV
-2738 SGIILNPS
+2738 SGTILNTS

-2795 TVQSGGLVALSAED
+2795 TVKSGGLVALSAED

-2821 ASGSTAVSAIIGAN
+2821 ASGSAAVSAIIGAN
-2835 VINGTVDALISGA
+2835 VITNTVDALISGS

-2898 MAGAAASDVDA
+2898 MAGATASDVDA

-2916 ATDASIVDAIAF
+2916 ATDTSIVDAIAF
-2928 GVAGSGST
+2928 GVAGSGGV

-3004 AATISGSTVSASGDI
+3004 AATISGSTVSAAEDI

-3043 DVDAALSGSPISLD
+3043 DVDAALSGSPIDLD
-3057 ANILALNVGV
+3057 ANILALNIGV

-3088 ETGITGSV
+3088 ETGITGST

-3103 IVLDSDASSGI
+3103 IVLDSDAGSGI

-3124 GTVAVDATGFGN
+3124 GAVAVDATGFGN
-3136 LIANST
+3136 VIGNST

-3214 EARNAADI
+3214 EARNTADI

-3273 AYDSSEINTLAIGVT
+3273 AYDSSEINTLAIGVA

-3305 NSTVTAVS
+3305 NSTVTEVS

-3351 AMGNRVSNTTR
+3351 AMGNRVTNTTR

-3389 MDAVGTSVQDDATR
+3389 MDAVGTSVQDDATQ

-3424 NVSVAGTGGVAV
+3424 NVSVAGTGGAAI

-3458 AATGGIGLDAL
+3458 AATGGIGLDAF

-3586 AADVTAAANVTFA
+3586 AADGTAAANVTFA

-3614 SSVTGGAAITQRA
+3614 SIVTGGAAITQRA

-3699 SMQLT
+3699 SLQLT
-3704 AMGNDITNTV
+3704 AMGNDVTNTV
-3714 TSEIFGS
+3714 TSEISGS
-3721 MVTAAG
+3721 TVTAVG
-3727 DISLSAFDEA
+3727 GISLSATDEA
-3737 PSATIPEWILSG
+3737 PSTVPDWALSA
-3749 ENQVRLD
+3749 ENQDALD
-3756 AALTDSPLEDFASTN
+3756 AALADSPLSDFTRTN
-3771 ILALNVSAAG
+3771 ILAMNISAVG

-3787 NIGLMGNVVSNTVQA
+3787 NIGLMGNMVSNTVQA
-3802 DIVDSTVTSDT
+3802 DIVDSTVTST
-3813 GGVSATALSD
+3813 GGAVSAAALSD
-3823 SVITALSA
+3823 AGIMSLAA

-3837 DVALNI
+3837 DVAANI
-3843 TGFGNVIVN
+3843 TGFGNVIAN

-3863 VWAGGA
+3863 VWAGCG

-3883 GLGLAGSGAAAI
+3883 GLGLAGSGGAAI

-3901 NLITNSVT
+3901 NLITNSIT

-3921 ATSLLTASEADI
+3921 AASLLAASEADI

-3958 NTISASIVNDDAG
+3958 NTISASIVDDDAG
-3971 ASTVTAGSVSLSA
+3971 ASTVTAGSLSLSA
-3984 TDASSIDSVA
+3984 TDASTIDSVA

-4003 AGGAAASKNLIANEV
+4003 AGGAAVSKNLIANEV

-4031 AVSLEAESSDIIR
+4031 AVSLVAESSDIIR

-4049 VAGAGLGAASAS
+4049 VAGSGLGAASAS

-4074 VEDSTVTAG
+4074 VKDSTVTAG

-4150 DNAIHSTVTA
+4150 DNAIHGTVTA
-4160 EIVDSTATS
+4160 EIVDSTVAS

-4202 AVHNTLTSL
+4202 AVHNTLTST
-4211 IQAGIQGESTI
+4211 IQAGIQGESTVFG
-4222 SADGDVTVK
+4222 DGNVTVD

-4264 VLASIEGTSASHK
+4264 VLAFIDGTSASHK
-4277 AAVTAADTLFVTA
+4277 AAVTAADTLLVTV

-4304 AALVAAGGSVV
+4304 VGVAAAGGSVV

-4328 DYADIGGTVG
+4328 DFADIDAAVG

-4351 SSASGLSGGISSGSV
+4351 SSAYGLSGGILSGSV

-4372 VNTAVDAHIGD
+4372 VNTVVDAHIGD

-4390 AVGVA
+4390 AVSVA
-4395 AGAAITAE
+4395 AGAAIMAE

-4438 ITAASLT
+4438 ITAASLI

-4459 ASGGGILAGNGADVD
+4459 ASGGGVLAGNGADVD

-4507 KAKGEGLTVGLAG
+4507 KAKGEGLSVGLAG

-4536 SIGATAMVTA
+4536 SIGATATVTA
-4546 GGIAVKALHNVDV
+4546 GGIAVTALHNVDI
-4559 NGAELANTG
+4559 NGAELADTG

-4590 TASAAV
+4590 TASATV
-4596 TADVGIGAT
+4596 TAGVGSGAT

-4621 AISDAD
+4621 AISDGD

-4638 ISSTTVVDGLT
+4638 ISSTAFVDGLT

-4664 VAAGTVDTASSTAKA
+4664 VTAGTVDTASSSAKA

-4735 GLTVGTSSASGWNTS
+4735 GLTVGTSSASGRNTS

-4760 VTAGGDISIGS
+4760 VTGGGDISIRS

-4793 ALVGATGTLASG
+4793 ALVGATGTKASG
-4805 VMNTTVTASLA
+4805 AMNTTVTASLA

-4828 IVSES
+4828 IVSDS

-4855 AETSMTAN
+4855 ADTSMTTN
-4863 TLTTIGA
+4863 TLTMIGA

-4886 AQTVLSFVQ
+4886 SQTILSFVQ

-4951 DGASL
+4951 NGASL

-4994 SGDAD
+4994 RGDAD

-5008 EASAN
+5008 EVSAN

-5079 TLSITAINHSDNGAL
+5079 TLSITAVNHSDNGAL

-5236 GASKKLIINED
+5236 GASKKLVINED

-5261 DGKAEVEDIQDIPLG
+5261 GGKAEVEDIQDIPLG

-5363 DLIDNRPGDTS
+5363 DLIDNRPGGTS

-5387 DVLVQTRNL
+5387 DVLVQTKNL
-5396 TIATPQGDIASTGAR
+5396 TLATPQGDIASAGAR

-5469 FIDGGKQTFGVS
+5469 FIDGGKQTYGVS

-5486 TLSLDSSSLNVD
+5486 TLSLDSSSLDVD

-5545 GSAHG
+5545 DSAHG
-5550 FASGD
+5550 FAYGG
-5555 RYVYDA
+5555 RYVYDT

-5566 ISGLVD
+5566 ISGLID

-5601 KGDIDAAANT
+5601 KGDIEAAANT
-5611 VDLGYEHNF
+5611 VDLGYAHNF
-5620 SSGERVTWSTVGGA
+5620 TSGERVTWSTVGGA
-5634 TVIPGLVND
+5634 TVIPGLVNG

-5660 SFEEAQGSTFTSGY
+5660 SFEEAQGSTFISGY

-5687 DATADTITLGYQH
+5687 DAAADTITLGYKH

-5725 TYHVIYVDDMT
+5725 TYHVIKVDDTT
-5736 IKLASTLAQA
+5736 IKLASTLAHA

-5786 YDQTSAAG
+5786 YDQASAAG
-5794 QAQRLVCADTI
+5794 EAQRLVCADTI
-5805 RFAADHG
+5805 RFASDHG

-5969 ETIDFV
+5969 ETIDFA

-6050 VSQES
+6050 VFQES
-6055 SGGVVTSSTITITL
+6055 TGGVVTSSTITITL

-6131 TFNDLILSG
+6131 TFNDLTLSG

-6266 GDGDVHENQIIGV
+6266 GDGDVHENRIIGV
-6279 TLDLAV
+6279 ALDLAV
-6285 GGGIGAEGAA
+6285 GGGIGAEGVA
-6295 MAIDSDVLTVSAGA
+6295 MAIDSDVLTVLAGA
-6309 DVHMHEILGDL
+6309 DVHLHEILGDL

-6336 DRSILETAMDD
+6336 DGSILETAMDD

-6370 FLDIDTDAENE
+6370 VLDIDTDAESE

-6404 GARTTGGDIDLLLPD
+6404 GVRITAGDIDLLLPD

-6424 EDLTILGDIEAAAGG
+6424 EDLTILGDIEAAVGG

-6451 ADASITVSGQVV
+6451 TDASITVSGLVV
-6463 INGDSGDADEAGTVI
+6463 MNGDSGDADEAGTVI
-6478 DLRGTIVGSSVEV
+6478 NLRGTIVGSSVEV
-6491 YGGGGDDR
+6491 NGGGGDDR
-6499 ISLAGAGV
+6499 VTLAGAVV

-6520 AVGGNAD
+6520 AVAGNAD

-6539 TAALRV
+6539 TAELRV
-6545 YGGAHEGGD
+6545 YGGAHDGGD

-6560 SANTGIGGG
+6560 SANTGVGGG

-6610 AGQTTMLTGTG
+6610 AGQTTMLTGTD

-6643 GDLIIHGGGGV
+6643 GDLIIDGGGGV

-6665 SGRGGVVITDHDITG
+6665 SGRTGVVITDHDITG
-6680 MTGDAGGAGVIG
+6680 MTGDVGGAGVIG

-6701 GISILFGGGADDAL
+6701 GINILFGGGADDAL

-6720 PGSTLTLG
+6720 PGSTLTLR
-6728 MGGGG
+6728 MGGGA

-6767 GLILYGDGGAATFG
+6767 GLILFGDGGAATFG

-6903 NVGELIASGDLISAT
+6903 NVEELVASGDLISAT

-6927 ISVASRVGIA
+6927 ISVTPRAGIA
-6937 EQGPAV
+6937 EQGPVV

-6952 EIEQVHSESSYSRRV
+6952 EIEQVRSESSYSRRV

-6983 QDAVPAGTV
+6983 QG
-6992 PAGTA
+6992 
-6997 PADTAPADA
+6997 TAPADA

-7012 AAAEEAAGL
+7012 GAAEESAGL
-7021 RPAAFGPRPTG
+7021 RPAVFGPRPTG

-7051 EATGLQG
+7051 GSMGLQG

-7064 CLGALSARG
+7064 CLGALSTRG
-7073 RDEKRRLAS
+7073 RGEKRRLAS
-7082 EELEG
+7082 EELER
-7087 FARPKG
+7087 FARPTG

-7104 GAEKTES
+7104 GGEKTDS
-7111 SRLVTITEFTF
+7111 SPARLVTISGFKV